1 MVMLENLKQIF
12 AILVTSFLITDNIEN
27 TYIRFVTAGIRRA
40 INIAAYHILQMVTKE
55 RNLNLYCNSKMN
67 IRSKVR
73 NMII

>member
-1 MVMLENLKQIF
+1 MEMLRNLKQIF
-12 AILVTSFLITDNIEN
+12 AILDTSFLITDNIGN
-27 TYIRFVTAGIRRA
+27 TYIRFVTVGIRRA